1 MRSALRQE
9 GSLFSSPAEPRKA
22 AHSPERGVT
31 CSRSLVRGG
40 VVYDLHH
47 GLLAAGLEVCPL
59 HMSLHH
65 HRQRLE
71 RVGAGLE
78 SPPRVLTPQ
87 DPSLSPSQ
95 SLDRSSCPSPQLRKA
110 SASKKLLRRKH
121 FVYWFRLLIRVDSC
135 IDLNSP
141 GREETGQETFPRAMP
156 CLSER
161 I

>member
-1 MRSALRQE
+1 MICTMVSWLQVWRSVHSICHFIITDRGWS
-9 GSLFSSPAEPRKA
+9 GSGQDWKA
-22 AHSPERGVT
+22 HPG
-31 CSRSLVRGG
+31 C
-40 VVYDLHH
+40 LH
-47 GLLAAGLEVCPL
+47 P
-59 HMSLHH
+59 SI
-65 HRQRLE
+65 
-71 RVGAGLE
+71 
-78 SPPRVLTPQ
+78 
-87 DPSLSPSQ
+87 PSLSPSQ

-141 GREETGQETFPRAMP
+141 GREETGQETFPWAMP